1 MRRMMLLL
9 ITACTMCMSFT
20 HKDERVIIEDRPLT
34 WDDYQGA
41 PASSGLS
48 VALTHSRIE
57 LDSVTIASDGTIPK
71 FHATCYF
78 MPGRSWVD
86 KKFLSTCNAD
96 ESAHVLQ
103 HEQTHYNIARIAAAE
118 ITREMNTFKY
128 TPGRIAYQADSIFRT
143 LSIRLR
149 NVQSAY
155 DEQTSHSRKYEQQ
168 DKWNQLIA
176 TCMTTQ
182 TLPDIPRF

>member
-1 MRRMMLLL
+1 MLLL
-9 ITACTMCMSFT
+9 PAACLMCMSFT
-20 HKDERVIIEDRPLT
+20 NKEEEIRIENRPLT

-41 PASSGLS
+41 PLSPGLS

-57 LDSVTIASDGTIPK
+57 MDSVDIFEDGAIPT

-86 KKFLSTCNAD
+86 KKFLSTCNPE

-118 ITREMNTFKY
+118 INREMNNFQY
-128 TPGRIAYQADSIFRT
+128 TPGRVAYQADSIFRT
-143 LSIRLR
+143 LSMRLR
-149 NVQSAY
+149 NVQTAY
-155 DEQTSHSRKYEQQ
+155 DEQTSHSRRYDQQ
-168 DKWNQLIA
+168 DKWNKLVA
-176 TCMTTQ
+176 DAMTSQ
-182 TLPDIPRF
+182 TLPVIPKD